1 MRSTQTLC
9 LSLMLS
15 LLGLSA
21 CPAPAPQPDTPPTTG
36 AAGPGSG
43 PATASAPS
51 ELSIAIVGT
60 SDLHGYVEPRTLQ
73 VRGADGQPHSV
84 QRGGLALLS
93 GYLENLRARKPVLL
107 LDGGDMFQGTIV
119 SNMSEGQAVIAA
131 YNALGYHAA
140 AIGNHEFD
148 YGPAGPRSV
157 PKAGSDDDPT
167 GALKTL
173 AKSAR
178 FPFLS
183 ANLLD
188 KATGQPV
195 AWPNV
200 YPSRIVE
207 LAGLRL
213 GIVGALTEDTPRTT
227 NSLNLRD
234 VTVAPIVPAVRR
246 EADKLRQQGVDAV
259 ILTIH
264 EGANCSAFDNPR
276 DTSSCRSNDER
287 IFRIAD
293 DLQGVV
299 DAIVGGHSHAGVAH
313 FAGEVPIVQAFS
325 YGVAFGRIDLTFQ
338 RGPDGRWVL
347 SRPKTQVH
355 PPIEVCAVAL
365 PSVLPAAP
373 ADAPAT
379 SLSESSS
386 ASASSKPDPA
396 GSAPARRPPQARCD
410 ARVLEG
416 SALAPA
422 EYEGRPVVANL
433 AVTGALSPF
442 VDRAV
447 ARANMPVGV
456 TLTQR
461 VRRNFRNESVLGQL
475 LADLMRSGAS
485 RVVGQPVDLA
495 VQNGGGLRNDLPA
508 GPLVYTH
515 VFEVMPFD
523 NRLAVVRLTGAQV
536 IELFR
541 RNAAGSH
548 GVLVPSGM
556 RVTVRCNGATPE
568 VQVQRENGEAI
579 VPDRKYSVALS
590 DFLASGGDNFG
601 GLVPSQAEQA
611 TSPNITM
618 YDDVVLRD
626 LLLEELQRYRGP
638 LLNGELGP
646 ARLQLPTPRPVRC
659 PLPAPGAS
667 PPPPTTTAH

>member
-1 MRSTQTLC
+1 MRSIHSLRLC
-9 LSLMLS
+9 LIVT
-15 LLGLSA
+15 LLGVSA
-21 CPAPAPQPDTPPTTG
+21 CPAPTPQPDPVPTTQP
-36 AAGPGSG
+36 AA
-43 PATASAPS
+43 AAPS
-51 ELSIAIVGT
+51 EIAISVVGT
-60 SDLHGYVEPRTLQ
+60 SDLHGYVEPRKLQ
-73 VRGADGQPHSV
+73 VRGADGQQRTV
-84 QRGGLALLS
+84 QRGGLGLLS
-93 GYLENLRARKPVLL
+93 GYLDNLRARQPVLL

-167 GALKTL
+167 GTLKAL
-173 AKSAR
+173 AKGAR

-188 KATGQPV
+188 KSTGQPV

-207 LAGLRL
+207 LGGLRL
-213 GIVGALTEDTPRTT
+213 GIIGALTEDTPRTT

-234 VTVAPIVPAVRR
+234 VIVAPIVPAVRR
-246 EADKLRQQGVDAV
+246 EAEKLRQQGVAAV
-259 ILTIH
+259 LLTIH

-276 DTSSCRSNDER
+276 DDTSCRNNDER

-293 DLQGVV
+293 QLQGVV

-313 FAGEVPIVQAFS
+313 YAGEIPIVQAFS

-338 RGPDGRWVL
+338 RGTDNAWQLNRQ
-347 SRPKTQVH
+347 KTRVH
-355 PPIEVCAVAL
+355 PPIEVCEVAL
-365 PSVLPAAP
+365 PSTLPKSLTEP
-373 ADAPAT
+373 PTT
-379 SLSESSS
+379 SLSESS
-386 ASASSKPDPA
+386 ASSSKPDA
-396 GSAPARRPPQARCD
+396 TAAAPARRAPLARCD

-416 SALAPA
+416 SELRPA
-422 EYEGRPVVANL
+422 EYEGRPITPKL
-433 AVTGALSPF
+433 EVTSALSPF

-475 LADLMRSGAS
+475 LADLLRSGAS

-515 VFEVMPFD
+515 VFEVLPFD
-523 NRLAVVRLTGAQV
+523 NRLAVVRLTGAQLL
-536 IELFR
+536 ELFR

-548 GVLVPSGM
+548 GILVPSGM
-556 RVTVRCNGATPE
+556 RVSARCNGANIDI
-568 VQVQRENGEAI
+568 QLQRENGEAI
-579 VPDRKYSVALS
+579 AMDRKYAVALS

-601 GLVPSQAEQA
+601 GLVPKQEDQA
-611 TSPNITM
+611 TSPDITM
-618 YDDVVLRD
+618 YDDVVMRD

-638 LLNGELGP
+638 LLSGNMGP
-646 ARLQLPTPRPVRC
+646 PRLQLPTPRPVRC
-659 PLPAPGAS
+659 GAAAPDAS
-667 PPPPTTTAH
+667 AH

>member
-1 MRSTQTLC
+1 MRFTHRLC
-9 LSLMLS
+9 IS
-15 LLGLSA
+15 LLIPLLGVVA
-21 CPAPAPQPDTPPTTG
+21 CPAPAPQPDSPPTTQ
-36 AAGPGSG
+36 AV
-43 PATASAPS
+43 ATPPS
-51 ELSIAIVGT
+51 ELVISIVGT
-60 SDLHGYVEPRTLQ
+60 SDLHGYVEPRKLQ
-73 VRGADGQPHSV
+73 VRGADGQQRTV

-93 GYLENLRARKPVLL
+93 GYLDNLRARQPVLL

-119 SNMSEGQAVIAA
+119 SNMSEGHAVVAA

-140 AIGNHEFD
+140 AVGNHEFD

-157 PKAGSDDDPT
+157 PKAGSADDPT
-167 GALKTL
+167 GALKAL
-173 AKSAR
+173 AKAAR

-207 LAGLRL
+207 LGGLRV
-213 GIVGALTEDTPRTT
+213 GIIGALTEDTPRTT

-234 VTVAPIVPAVRR
+234 VIIAPIVPAVRR
-246 EADKLRQQGVDAV
+246 EAEQLRQKGVAAV

-276 DTSSCRSNDER
+276 DASSCRNNDER

-293 DLQGVV
+293 QLQGVV

-313 FAGEVPIVQAFS
+313 YAGEVPIVQAFS
-325 YGVAFGRIDLTFQ
+325 YGVAFGRIDLSFQ
-338 RGPDGRWVL
+338 RSADGSVQLNRT
-347 SRPKTQVH
+347 KTQVH
-355 PPIEVCAVAL
+355 PPIEVCEVAL
-365 PSVLPAAP
+365 PSSLPKSLP
-373 ADAPAT
+373 DAPTA
-379 SLSESSS
+379 SLSESAASGKPDAQA
-386 ASASSKPDPA
+386 ASA
-396 GSAPARRPPQARCD
+396 ARRAPQARCD
-410 ARVLEG
+410 VRVLEG
-416 SALAPA
+416 SELRPA
-422 EYEGRPVVANL
+422 EYEGRPVVPNQ
-433 AVTGALSPF
+433 AVTAALTPF
-442 VDRAV
+442 VERAMV
-447 ARANMPVGV
+447 RANMPVGV
-456 TLTQR
+456 TLSQR

-508 GPLVYTH
+508 GSLVYTH

-523 NRLAVVRLTGAQV
+523 NRLAVVRMTGAQL

-541 RNAAGSH
+541 RNVAGSH

-556 RVTVRCNGATPE
+556 RVSARCNGGNLE
-568 VQVQRENGEAI
+568 VVVQRENGEAI
-579 VPDRKYSVALS
+579 VPDRAYAVALS

-601 GLVPSQAEQA
+601 GLVPKQEEQA

-626 LLLEELQRYRGP
+626 LVLEELQRYRGP
-638 LLNGELGP
+638 LLSGEMGP
-646 ARLQLPTPRPVRC
+646 PRLQLPTARPVRC
-659 PLPAPGAS
+659 ALPAPDAAAGAAAG
-667 PPPPTTTAH
+667 AH

>member
-1 MRSTQTLC
+1 MRSTHTLC
-9 LSLMLS
+9 LSLFVT

-21 CPAPAPQPDTPPTTG
+21 CPAPSPQPDTPPTTTTV
-36 AAGPGSG
+36 AAGP
-43 PATASAPS
+43 PS
-51 ELSIAIVGT
+51 NELTISLVGT
-60 SDLHGYVEPRTLQ
+60 ADLHGYVEARKLQ
-73 VRGADGQPHSV
+73 VRGADGQPRTV

-93 GYLENLRARKPVLL
+93 GYLDNLRARQPVLL

-167 GALKTL
+167 GALKAL
-173 AKSAR
+173 AKGAR

-234 VTVAPIVPAVRR
+234 VVVAPIVPAVRK
-246 EADKLRQQGVDAV
+246 EAERLRQQGVAAV

-264 EGANCSAFDNPR
+264 EGANCSTFDNPR
-276 DTSSCRSNDER
+276 DATSCRNNDER

-293 DLQGVV
+293 QLQGVV
-299 DAIVGGHSHAGVAH
+299 DAIVGGHSHAGIAH
-313 FAGEVPIVQAFS
+313 YAGEIPIVQAFS

-338 RGPDGRWVL
+338 RGAEGSWQL
-347 SRPKTQVH
+347 SRQKTQVH
-355 PPIEVCAVAL
+355 PPVEVCEVAL
-365 PSVLPAAP
+365 PSTLPKTASDAAP
-373 ADAPAT
+373 A
-379 SLSESSS
+379 SLAESS
-386 ASASSKPDPA
+386 ASSSKPDA
-396 GSAPARRPPQARCD
+396 ASAAPARRGPQARCD

-416 SALAPA
+416 AELRPA
-422 EYEGRPVVANL
+422 EYEGRPVVPNQT
-433 AVTGALSPF
+433 VTAALSPF
-442 VDRAV
+442 IDRAV
-447 ARANMPVGV
+447 VRANMPVGV
-456 TLTQR
+456 TLSQR

-523 NRLAVVRLTGAQV
+523 NRLAVVRLTGAQLV
-536 IELFR
+536 ELFR

-556 RVTVRCNGATPE
+556 RVSARCNGPNLE
-568 VQVQRENGEAI
+568 ISLQRENGEAI
-579 VPDRKYSVALS
+579 VMDRKYAVALS

-601 GLVPSQAEQA
+601 GLVPSQQEQA

-626 LLLEELQRYRGP
+626 LVLEELQRYRGP
-638 LLNGELGP
+638 LLNGEIGP
-646 ARLQLPTPRPVRC
+646 LRLALPSPRPVRC
-659 PLPAPGAS
+659 GPPATDAAS
-667 PPPPTTTAH
+667 PTQGAH